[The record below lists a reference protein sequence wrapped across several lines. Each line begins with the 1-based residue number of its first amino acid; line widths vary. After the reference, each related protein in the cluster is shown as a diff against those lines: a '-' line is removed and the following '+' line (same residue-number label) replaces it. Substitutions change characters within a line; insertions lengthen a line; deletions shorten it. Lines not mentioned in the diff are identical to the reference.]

1 MQEITGQKCSEYRYF
16 SQSASINITNS
27 ERVVILE
34 LEIFHT
40 IDDPQD
46 HNGFII
52 SKYKVSIA
60 NRYWC
65 IARNF
70 EI

>member
-1 MQEITGQKCSEYRYF
+1 MQEITGQKFSESRYF
-16 SQSASINITNS
+16 SQSTSVNITNS
-27 ERVVILE
+27 ERIVILE

-60 NRYWC
+60 NHY
-65 IARNF
+65 
-70 EI
+70 